1 MDEKEKIMLAD
12 GYQYLLEKLGK
23 EIIVSRYGWVYDLMR
38 DFIEAEQL
46 MDDVM
51 ISSDI
56 LNHVVVDYFVD
67 IDRLK
72 EFQNIEKVHDSKIY
86 AYLSF
91 WILRHKPIQIVKE
104 GDADRLSFINEAFVC
119 CLLRSYLFS
128 EPENIPIMNNK
139 KEVVDNFVETLLYY
153 LKYRDYSAKNIEMIL
168 LAFAAGRGYQYS
180 VDYQNA

>member
-1 MDEKEKIMLAD
+1 MDEKEKVMSAD
-12 GYQYLLEKLGK
+12 NYQYLLDKFGEK
-23 EIIVSRYGWVYDLMR
+23 EITSRYQWVYDLMC
-38 DFIEAEQL
+38 DFMEAEQIV
-46 MDDVM
+46 DEAI

-56 LNHVVVDYFVD
+56 LNHVIVDYFVD

-72 EFQNIEKVHDSKIY
+72 DFQNIEKVHDSKIY

-91 WILRHKPIQIVKE
+91 WMLRHKPIQVIKE
-104 GDADRLSFINEAFVC
+104 ESAGKLSFINEKFVC

-128 EPENIPIMNNK
+128 EPENVPIMNNK
-139 KEVVDNFVETLLYY
+139 KKVVDTFVETLLYY